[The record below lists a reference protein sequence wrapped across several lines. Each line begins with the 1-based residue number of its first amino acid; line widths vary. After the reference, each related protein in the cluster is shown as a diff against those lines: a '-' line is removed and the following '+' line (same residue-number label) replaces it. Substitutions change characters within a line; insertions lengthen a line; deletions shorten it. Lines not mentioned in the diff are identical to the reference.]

1 MSRIPIAGALPVLA
15 IVALLSGCA
24 TYHAL
29 PLAKGPDL
37 APSLSSLRVPG
48 KGAGA
53 DGSAAFNAGDGLS
66 LTEAVELAVFN
77 NPNLRAERAGRGL
90 ARAQL
95 LQAGLLPDPQ
105 ISTSLDHPTD
115 NGPGLVDAYGI
126 GINMDLQALLTH
138 GAAKSA
144 AQAGEKQ
151 VDLQVLW
158 REWQVAEQTRQ
169 VYLRC
174 RMLDRLEKLYRTH
187 LNDLQSLYDADR
199 DALARGD
206 ITVTQSDADLAVLT
220 DLRGKLGDLEKQ
232 RNQSRHDLN
241 ALLGLRP
248 DAAVPLRG
256 DASVAAI
263 SEQQMKQ
270 ALATLPK
277 RRPDLLA
284 LRAGYRSQ
292 EQKVRE
298 EILKQFPNITF
309 GVNRARDTSDVHTLG
324 FSLGFSLPLFNR
336 NRGNIAVARATREQL
351 HQQYQARLDDA
362 QSKAD
367 RLFQESRLI
376 EKQVRQTA
384 RGLPAL
390 QKAADGARQAVRDG
404 DLSIATY
411 SQLRDRAF
419 TEQVNL
425 IRYRGDL
432 RQARLSLSTLLA
444 LPFAAPPK
452 GAR

>member
-1 MSRIPIAGALPVLA
+1 MNRIPVAGTLPVLA
-15 IVALLSGCA
+15 ILALISGCA
-24 TYHAL
+24 TYHARPL
-29 PLAKGPDL
+29 PKGPDL

-53 DGSAAFNAGDGLS
+53 DGTMTFNAGDGLS
-66 LTEAVELAVFN
+66 LPEAVELAVFN
-77 NPNLRAERAGRGL
+77 NPDLRAERAARGL

-115 NGPGLVDAYGI
+115 NGPGLVDAYGV

-138 GAAKSA
+138 GAAKGA
-144 AQAGEKQ
+144 AEAAKKQ

-169 VYLRC
+169 VYLRY
-174 RMLDRLEKLYRTH
+174 RMLDRLQTLYRHH
-187 LNDLQSLYDADR
+187 LAALKRLYKADR

-206 ITVTQSDADLAVLT
+206 ITLPQSDADLAALT
-220 DLRGKLGDLEKQ
+220 DLRSKLGDLEKQ

-248 DAAVPLRG
+248 DAAVPLHG
-256 DASVAAI
+256 EASVAAI
-263 SEQQMKQ
+263 SKQQMKK
-270 ALATLPK
+270 ALATLPR

-284 LRAGYRSQ
+284 LRAGYQSQ

-309 GVNRARDTSDVHTLG
+309 GVNRAQDTSDVHTLG
-324 FSLGFSLPLFNR
+324 FSLSFNLPLFNR
-336 NRGNIAVARATREQL
+336 NQGNIAVARATRKKL

-362 QSKAD
+362 ETQAD

-384 RGLPAL
+384 QGLPDL
-390 QKAADGARQAVRDG
+390 QKAASGARQALRDG
-404 DLSIATY
+404 DLSIASY
-411 SQLRDRAF
+411 NQLRDRAF
-419 TEQVNL
+419 TEQVKL

>member
-1 MSRIPIAGALPVLA
+1 MNRIPVAGTITVLVM
-15 IVALLSGCA
+15 VALLSGCA

-29 PLAKGPDL
+29 PLPKGSDL
-37 APSLSSLRVPG
+37 ASSVSALRVPG
-48 KGAGA
+48 KGAKGTV
-53 DGSAAFNAGDGLS
+53 AFNAADGLS
-66 LTEAVELAVFN
+66 LPEAVELAVFN
-77 NPNLRAERAGRGL
+77 NPDLRAERAGRGL

-105 ISTSLDHPTD
+105 ISTSLTHPTD
-115 NGPGLVDAYGI
+115 NTPGLVDGYGI

-144 AQAGEKQ
+144 AEAARKQ

-169 VYLRC
+169 VYLRY
-174 RMLDRLEKLYRTH
+174 RMQNRLEKLYRQH
-187 LNDLQSLYDADR
+187 LAELQRLYNADR

-206 ITVTQSDADLAVLT
+206 IALPQSDADLVALT
-220 DLRGKLGDLEKQ
+220 NLQSQLSNLEKQ

-248 DAAVPLRG
+248 DARVPLSG
-256 DASVAAI
+256 DASVAPV
-263 SEQQMKQ
+263 SRQQMKQ
-270 ALATLPK
+270 ALATLPR

-284 LRAGYRSQ
+284 LRAGYQSQ

-309 GVNRARDTSDVHTLG
+309 GVDRSQDTSDIH
-324 FSLGFSLPLFNR
+324 SLGFSLSFNLPLFNH
-336 NRGNIAVARATREQL
+336 NQGHIAVARATREQL
-351 HQQYQARLDDA
+351 HRQYQARLDDA
-362 QSKAD
+362 DGQAD
-367 RLFQESRLI
+367 RLFRESKVI
-376 EKQVRQTA
+376 EHQVRQTA
-384 RGLPAL
+384 NSLPAL
-390 QKAADGARQAVRDG
+390 EKAAAGARRALRNG

-411 SQLRDRAF
+411 NQLRDHAF
-419 TEQVNL
+419 TQRVSL

-432 RQARLSLSTLLA
+432 QQARLSLSTLLA
-444 LPFAAPPK
+444 LPFAAPPQ
-452 GAR
+452 GAQ